1 MKPNTRLK
9 EAREQHGWSQARVA
23 EQIGTDAGNV
33 SRWERG
39 YSSPSP
45 YYREKLSTLFDKE
58 VYDLGLL
65 GGDETVSP
73 QPCTPEPFAAA
84 SVKQQPGVLAHA
96 SRILAALSYSVFW
109 WTGLLIL
116 LFSRKDRFVRFH
128 SLQSLL
134 LFGGV
139 TLCNV
144 VLIGIVSSLSGSA
157 LHLLPVHTNL
167 LLSQPVPQ
175 EHTGSLDF
183 IIVLVVLCA
192 LVLNIG
198 AAVAWVVGIVMA
210 LRGQYY
216 KMPLVGNSSEKI
228 TAAMFSH

>member
-23 EQIGTDAGNV
+23 EQIGTDSGNV

-45 YYREKLSTLFDKE
+45 YYREKLSILFGKE
-58 VYDLGLL
+58 VHDLGLL
-65 GGDETVSP
+65 GEDETMSP
-73 QPCTPEPFAAA
+73 QPCTPDLAEAA
-84 SVKQQPGVLAHA
+84 SVKQQPRALTHT
-96 SRILAALSYSVFW
+96 SRILAALSYSLFW

-116 LFSRKDRFVRFH
+116 LFSRKNRFVRFH

-144 VLIGIVSSLSGSA
+144 ALIGIVSSLSRPA
-157 LHLLPVHTNL
+157 LHLMPVHTNL
-167 LLSQPVPQ
+167 LPSQPVPQ
-175 EHTGSLDF
+175 EHGASLDF

-198 AAVAWVVGIVMA
+198 AAVAWGVGIVMA

-216 KMPLVGNSSEKI
+216 KLPLVGNSSEKI